1 MIVLNN
7 GTLKHM
13 SHKEFIELVFNERQL
28 AFVRTLAADMSEL
41 EEKVIALHV
50 AGKLRGKRAKC
61 IICDDIEFSGHP
73 EQINPV
79 RNKPQI
85 KSNNRTKNGKHPLPF
100 YLGSRRR
107 Y

>member
-7 GTLKHM
+7 GTISHM
-13 SHKEFIELVFNERQL
+13 SREEFYKLVFNERQL
-28 AFVRTLAADMSEL
+28 AFIQSLYPDLNNLDEQ
-41 EEKVIALHV
+41 VISV
-50 AGKLRGKRAKC
+50 NYGGRLRGTNATH
-61 IICDDIEFSGHP
+61 IICDDIEVQGHP

-79 RNKPQI
+79 KNKPQI
-85 KSNNRTKNGKHPLPF
+85 KSNNRTKSGKHPLPF

>member
-13 SHKEFIELVFNERQL
+13 SRKEFLELVFDKHQL
-28 AFVRTLAADMSEL
+28 SFIQSLATDMAEL
-41 EEKVIALHV
+41 EEKVIALHT
-50 AGKLRGKRAKC
+50 AGKLSGKKADF
-61 IICDDIEFSGHP
+61 IICDDIEVQGHP

-79 RNKPQI
+79 KNKPQI
-85 KSNNRTKNGKHPLPF
+85 KSNNRTKSGKHPLPF